1 MIEKKMNWGI
11 VGGGVLGMT
20 LALRLANAGHKVTI
34 YEKNMNLGG
43 LLKSAQMGDVT
54 WDAYYH
60 VILKSDLR
68 LRALLKE
75 IDLEKDINWVETKT
89 GFYTNGKFQ
98 YMSGIVDFLKFPAI
112 SLIDKFR
119 LGVTILYA
127 YSEKNWRKLEQISV
141 EKWLRRLSGN
151 NTFEKIWKPL
161 LISKLGES
169 YKEVPASFIWATIQR
184 MYAARKSGVKREM
197 FGYVN
202 GGYST
207 ILKSFV
213 THLQNI
219 GVEIK
224 TGSPVKSVAKSLNQK
239 IKISLADNDHFDHDQ
254 VIVTTPSPM
263 AVNLCPEISEKE
275 KHLLQELKYIGVIC
289 PSLLLKKSLGNCYI
303 TNITDSWVPFTGII
317 EMSALVDKSNF
328 KGATLVYLPKYI
340 PSNDE
345 KFDLTDEQIV
355 SNFYDALRKVF
366 PHLEKS
372 DLIASNV
379 ARARFV
385 FTQPT
390 FNYSKNLPGIS
401 TTVKNLHIVNNA
413 HIVNGTNNVNE
424 IVQLVDNT
432 LEKIISGI
440 TPHNIQN
447 DVLIES

>member
-1 MIEKKMNWGI
+1 MSSWGI

-43 LLKSAQMGDVT
+43 LLKSAQMDDVT

-60 VILKSDLR
+60 VILKSDLS
-68 LRALLKE
+68 LRALLNE
-75 IDLEKDINWVETKT
+75 IDLEKNINWVETKT
-89 GFYTNGKFQ
+89 GFYTDGKFQ
-98 YMSGIVDFLKFPAI
+98 YMSGVIDFLKFPAI

-119 LGVTILYA
+119 LGITILYA

-141 EKWLRRLSGN
+141 EKWLRKLSGN

-184 MYAARKSGVKREM
+184 MYAARKSGVKKEM

-202 GGYST
+202 GGYRT

-224 TGSPVKSVAKSLNQK
+224 TGSPVKSVTKSLNQK
-239 IKISLADNDHFDHDQ
+239 IKISLENNDYFDYDQ
-254 VIVTTPSPM
+254 VIVTTPSPQ
-263 AVNLCPEISEKE
+263 AINLCPEISDKE

-289 PSLLLKKSLGNCYI
+289 PSFLLKKSLGNCYI

-345 KFDLTDEQIV
+345 RFDLTDDQIV
-355 SNFYDALRKVF
+355 KPFYEALRKVF
-366 PHLEKS
+366 PHLDQT
-372 DLIASNV
+372 DLISANV
-379 ARARFV
+379 SRARFV

-390 FNYSKNLPGIS
+390 FSYSQKLPPVITS
-401 TTVKNLHIVNNA
+401 VKNLFVVNNA
-413 HIVNGTNNVNE
+413 HIINGTNNVNE
-424 IVQLVDNT
+424 IIILADTT
-432 LEKIISGI
+432 LQNIINFQTMNRPKQEVPDSIKI
-440 TPHNIQN
+440 
-447 DVLIES
+447 